1 MREEI
6 IEILEDIIME
16 RPDDINDCET
26 LIDQG
31 YLDSMDIVALV
42 MDLNNNF
49 NVAITVNDLIPD
61 NFNSVAAIE
70 KLIKRL
76 Q

>member
-6 IEILEDIIME
+6 IEILEEIMMDGPEDIGS
-16 RPDDINDCET
+16 CET

-31 YLDSMDIVALV
+31 FLDSMDIVTLV

-49 NVAITVNDLIPD
+49 DVTISINDLLPE

-70 KLIKRL
+70 ELIKRL

>member
-6 IEILEDIIME
+6 IEILEDIMMDG
-16 RPDDINDCET
+16 PDDIGECET

-31 YLDSMDIVALV
+31 FLDSMDIVTLV

-49 NVAITVNDLIPD
+49 DVTITVNDLLPE
-61 NFNSVAAIE
+61 NFNSVTAIE
-70 KLIKRL
+70 ELIKRL

>member
-1 MREEI
+1 VREEI
-6 IEILEDIIME
+6 IRILEEIMMDG
-16 RPDDINDCET
+16 PDDVGSCET

-31 YLDSMDIVALV
+31 FLDSMDIVTLV
-42 MDLNNNF
+42 MDLNNSF
-49 NVAITVNDLIPD
+49 DVAITVNDLLPE

-70 KLIKRL
+70 KLIRKI